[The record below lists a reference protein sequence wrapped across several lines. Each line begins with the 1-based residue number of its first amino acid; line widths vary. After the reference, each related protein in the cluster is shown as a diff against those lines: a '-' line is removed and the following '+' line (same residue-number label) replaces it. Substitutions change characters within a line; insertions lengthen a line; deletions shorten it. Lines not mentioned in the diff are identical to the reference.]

1 MENYTLKVL
10 PPEQYALWD
19 DFVASENSGTV
30 FHTTE
35 WLLRVYGTSDVNLE
49 VLAIYNDK
57 KEIVAGFA
65 FGFKTFLSLKVMV
78 APPATPY
85 CSPLIKSK
93 KTTSITKQ
101 ESYSNSINELIIKY
115 LESKLKLIKITFPKQ
130 CLDIRFWNWKKY
142 DNRVLYTYTASVS
155 DTEALISK
163 FDSDI
168 KRRAKKAKELAYKF
182 CSDNSDIHISDFF
195 SLQNKTMEK
204 QQHKFPL
211 SETTFIDIMRYMM
224 RNDVAKIYTIY
235 FEDTPVASCVVL
247 LDKSKAYYWLAGSDP
262 EYLKL
267 GFNQLLFVKM
277 IEQISA
283 LGVQYFDFVGANTP
297 SIARYKST
305 FNMNLQPYFQIEKK
319 LGILKSYFALKK
331 YVTKQ

>member
-1 MENYTLKVL
+1 MENYTLKIL

-19 DFVASENSGTV
+19 DFVASVEFGTV

-35 WLLRVYGTSDVNLE
+35 WLLRIFANSDVKLE

-65 FGFKTFLSLKVMV
+65 FGFKTLLAQTVMV

-85 CSPLIKSK
+85 CSPLIKPKATISV
-93 KTTSITKQ
+93 TKQ
-101 ESYSNSINELIIKY
+101 ESYNYTINELINKY
-115 LESKLKLIKITFPKQ
+115 LESKLKFVKINFPSA
-130 CLDIRFWNWKKY
+130 CIDVRFWNWKKY

-168 KRRAKKAKELAYKF
+168 KRRAKKAKELTYKF

-195 SLQNKTMEK
+195 NLQNKTMEK

-211 SETTFIDIMRYMM
+211 SEKTFIDVMLHMM
-224 RNDVAKIYTIY
+224 SKDVAKIYTIY
-235 FEDTPVASCVVL
+235 FEDTPVSSCVIL
-247 LDKSKAYYWLAGSDP
+247 FDKLKAYYWLAGSDP
-262 EYLKL
+262 NYLKL
-267 GFNQLLFVKM
+267 GFNQLLFVEM
-277 IEQISA
+277 IEQIAA
-283 LGVQYFDFVGANTP
+283 LGVEYFDFVGANTP

-319 LGILKSYFALKK
+319 LGILKSYFALKE
-331 YVTKQ
+331 YVTK